1 MSKINNYSIIPE
13 EILVFTEGKKY
24 DVFISPNSLYQYA
37 LKACYFFSEPYVLL
51 MNKSITF

>member
-37 LKACYFFSEPYVLL
+37 LKVCYFFFRT
-51 MNKSITF
+51 ICTFNE